1 MKKTHSGGVSVDKVD
16 SSVKDAVNWLV
27 NSGIQNMDAGKR
39 DIYGSFNA
47 WYEQDTGIYPFV
59 YSENTGYMLTM
70 MCYLWDRYGKEE
82 YLKRGKLAGDWLLNM
97 VHESNGGF
105 RCLYPL
111 NPSRFD
117 FKKEQMYAFDNG
129 IILNG
134 LVNLYRAT
142 KEEKYLVAA
151 VTVADWLVYSAQ
163 KPSGAFYPIYQL
175 VDGKF
180 FESDKEWSTIS
191 GSYHVKIAIGLLNL
205 YDLSHK
211 KKYLDS
217 AIKICDFALSCQ
229 NASGRYISYL
239 SRGGTNAH
247 PHCYSGEGLWVAG
260 TVLERE
266 DYLESSA
273 RGVQWLLD
281 MQSEDGF
288 VPRLFLDD
296 RPIYNERLD
305 IISQTLRLSMI
316 HMSEKRVPL
325 SNKNKIELLLSH
337 IIRYQARDAKDAK
350 ADGGFYFGKS
360 SKGDREMP
368 HVNLWVSAF
377 AIQALNAYMDYSAGK
392 FKLKPFL
399 IV

>member
-1 MKKTHSGGVSVDKVD
+1 MKKTRPSTSINKITADVEKAM
-16 SSVKDAVNWLV
+16 KWLID
-27 NSGIQNMDAGKR
+27 SGIQNIDPEKQ

-47 WYEQDTGIYPFV
+47 WYEEDTKQYPFV

-70 MCYLWDRYGKEE
+70 MCYLWDRTKKRE
-82 YLKRGKLAGDWLLNM
+82 YLERGKLAGDWLLNV

-134 LVNLYRAT
+134 LVNLYRST

-163 KPSGAFYPIYQL
+163 KPSGGFFPVYQL
-175 VDGKF
+175 SEGRF
-180 FESDKEWSTIS
+180 FESDKEWSMTS

-205 YDLSHK
+205 YDLSKK
-211 KKYLDS
+211 KKYLES
-217 AIKICDFALSCQ
+217 AVKICDFALSCQ
-229 NASGRYISYL
+229 NASGRYISYF

-247 PHCYSGEGLWVAG
+247 PHCYTAEGLWVAG
-260 TVLERE
+260 AYLERE
-266 DYLESSA
+266 DYLNSSCQ
-273 RGVQWLLD
+273 GVKWLLD
-281 MQSEDGF
+281 MQSKKGYI
-288 VPRLFLDD
+288 PRLFLDD
-296 RPIYNERLD
+296 KPIYNERIDAL
-305 IISQTLRLSMI
+305 SQALRLSVI
-316 HMSEKRVPL
+316 HL
-325 SNKNKIELLLSH
+325 SKNRLPQSIKSKMDLLLANILDCHVRSS
-337 IIRYQARDAKDAK
+337 KDIK

-360 SKGDREMP
+360 SAGDEVMP
-368 HVNLWVSAF
+368 HVNLWVTAF
-377 AIQALNAYMDYSAGK
+377 AIQALQLYTDYSRDK
-392 FKLKPFL
+392 FRLNPFL